1 MAESPRGKGKVPGD
15 AASGG
20 LDTSA
25 GVLAGGDSP
34 PRGTRG
40 SPWAHPTSHPP
51 GKGPAASL
59 GPASGDQN
67 VTLPQECPAQWRGQG
82 GRLPCCHRL
91 IAYKV
96 PYKHIVSRISC
107 FRCRGGLYNAP
118 PACSPALSRRCPPVH
133 A

>member
-1 MAESPRGKGKVPGD
+1 MALTRCLGPRQGGRTPILTYPPAMSMGSSQPWKGS
-15 AASGG
+15 AASQ
-20 LDTSA
+20 
-25 GVLAGGDSP
+25 
-34 PRGTRG
+34 
-40 SPWAHPTSHPP
+40 
-51 GKGPAASL
+51 

-67 VTLPQECPAQWRGQG
+67 VTLPQECPAQWQGQG
-82 GRLPCCHRL
+82 GRLPCCQRL

-107 FRCRGGLYNAP
+107 FRCRGGFYNAP